1 MLVQESLGW
10 NWASGSIQFW
20 KNYLTLFWFLVIG
33 CTHEYHNNILYFLA
47 SCYTVLLFHVVFHPT
62 CQTHHSLAATQSQ
75 ALDTQYF
82 YGRSSV
88 LIKGVQGPKFQ
99 ILQSPFWLLFVQ
111 PIGILTPCFSD
122 FELKAWKSRIA
133 SLNTLSV
140 GEVLRISL
148 IILRFQCSVA
158 VSFKAWGPIYWHG
171 HCKKFPV

>member
-1 MLVQESLGW
+1 MSAIGW
-10 NWASGSIQFW
+10 KISCS
-20 KNYLTLFWFLVIG
+20 
-33 CTHEYHNNILYFLA
+33 LA
-47 SCYTVLLFHVVFHPT
+47 SHQTISLFLSVIDHIVSHPA
-62 CQTHHSLAATQSQ
+62 CQTHYSLAAPQSQ

-88 LIKGVQGPKFQ
+88 LIKGLQGPKFQ
-99 ILQSPFWLLFVQ
+99 IPQSPFWLLFVQ

-140 GEVLRISL
+140 GQVLRISL

-158 VSFKAWGPIYWHG
+158 ASFEGAGARLLAWTL
-171 HCKKFPV
+171 

>member
-1 MLVQESLGW
+1 MLLEESF
-10 NWASGSIQFW
+10 FW
-20 KNYLTLFWFLVIG
+20 KNYLNIAILV
-33 CTHEYHNNILYFLA
+33 F
-47 SCYTVLLFHVVFHPT
+47 LFHVISLRTCPT
-62 CQTHHSLAATQSQ
+62 SHSLVTTQSQ

-99 ILQSPFWLLFVQ
+99 IRQSPFWLLFVQ

-158 VSFKAWGPIYWHG
+158 VSFKAQGPRLLAWAPQEISCEIYDNLMPASISFHI
-171 HCKKFPV
+171 KAA

>member
-1 MLVQESLGW
+1 MLVTGW
-10 NWASGSIQFW
+10 NPEYYNKIILLSFQLYYNI
-20 KNYLTLFWFLVIG
+20 YL
-33 CTHEYHNNILYFLA
+33 LA
-47 SCYTVLLFHVVFHPT
+47 SHPM

-99 ILQSPFWLLFVQ
+99 IPQSPFWLLFVQ

-140 GEVLRISL
+140 GQVLRISL

-158 VSFKAWGPIYWHG
+158 VALKPRGPFTG
-171 HCKKFPV
+171 MGTVRKCL